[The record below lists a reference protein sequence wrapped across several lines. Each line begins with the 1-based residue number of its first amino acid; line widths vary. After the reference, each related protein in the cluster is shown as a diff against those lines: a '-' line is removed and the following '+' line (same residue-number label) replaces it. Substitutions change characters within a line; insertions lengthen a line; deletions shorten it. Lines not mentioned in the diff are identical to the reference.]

1 MAQELEFGSRLQKRK
16 DGLKPISMAYESM
29 KEYKA
34 AKIRELKPVVLNN
47 PQFSV
52 DKNEGDDTE
61 DEIDEGEG
69 SRGIKV
75 APRNPKLVVYDPEAA
90 KDPEERWA
98 NQYIASTGWL
108 RENIPFEDSSGSTT
122 GFVHGDLRIDNLV
135 FHPVDNLVF
144 HPVEGNPWPLVGR
157 KFYIAFSFF
166 RGASI
171 LAGVHNSEDDSMDD
185 IGEIPI
191 LLEWNHEFQ
200 FCWNH
205 RS

>member
-1 MAQELEFGSRLQKRK
+1 MTQELEFGSKLQKRK
-16 DGLKPISMAYESM
+16 DGLKPISMAYES
-29 KEYKA
+29 
-34 AKIRELKPVVLNN
+34 
-47 PQFSV
+47 
-52 DKNEGDDTE
+52 DDTK

-69 SRGIKV
+69 SRVIKV
-75 APRNPKLVVYDPEAA
+75 APRNPKMVVYDHEAA
-90 KDPEERWA
+90 KDPKGRKMGKPVH
-98 NQYIASTGWL
+98 YFIDSTGWL

-144 HPVEGNPWPLVGR
+144 HPTEGKPWPLVGR

-166 RGASI
+166 RGATI
-171 LAGVHNSEDDSMDD
+171 LTGVHNSEDDSMDD

-200 FCWNH
+200 FCWNGIMNF
-205 RS
+205 SSVGITEVDA